1 MALEGTV
8 PMIDRPEAVARVK
21 RSVDAMDATIKD
33 IRATIFALQSRPQ
46 EEQLNLREAIVA
58 VVEEMTPVA
67 GFAPSLR
74 LGASL
79 NDRVQPQI
87 AEDMISVLR
96 EALSNA
102 ARHARASRI
111 DASVDVDAEGCLTV
125 RVTDDGVGITAGGRR
140 SGLRNLTSRAENLGG
155 EMRLG
160 SASADGTGT
169 ELVWRVPSR
178 GTGKIS

>member
-1 MALEGTV
+1 
-8 PMIDRPEAVARVK
+8 MIDRPEAVARVK

-46 EEQLNLREAIVA
+46 QGQLNLREAIVA
-58 VVEEMTPVA
+58 VVEEMTPAA

-87 AEDMISVLR
+87 AEDMISALR

-140 SGLRNLTSRAENLGG
+140 SGLRNLSSRAENLGG

-160 SASADGTGT
+160 PASADGTGT

-178 GTGKIS
+178 GPLS